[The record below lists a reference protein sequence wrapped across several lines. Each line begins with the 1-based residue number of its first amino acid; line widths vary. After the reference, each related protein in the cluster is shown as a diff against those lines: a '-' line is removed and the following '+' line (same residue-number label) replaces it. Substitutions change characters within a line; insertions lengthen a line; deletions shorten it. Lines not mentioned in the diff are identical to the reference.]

1 MDTTLHPQ
9 SCPAGGML
17 SANLSSA
24 MSDFCTSVIIG
35 KDLVARLSVVN
46 IGRLLDELV
55 GCCAR

>member
-1 MDTTLHPQ
+1 
-9 SCPAGGML
+9 ML

-24 MSDFCTSVIIG
+24 MSEFCTSVIIG

-55 GCCAR
+55 GCYA